1 MLGLPDLEEHLL
13 HEVLHHLS
21 ASDLAPYRTASR
33 DVLQV
38 TSSPCLWFRLYCTAF
53 RGHFTPPP
61 TFREL
66 EAGVLP
72 ELHMECFSW
81 HELVRCRATL
91 LPRDRSRARLQA
103 AHRLRG
109 GHMKIEDAP
118 AERTGMID
126 VEHVG
131 FGGSFFT
138 MQQCMVLQQPMTCLP
153 LARGISYMEL
163 MVHGGASVG
172 LVSGADYNRSA
183 HVGWD
188 AGSIGYHGDDGS
200 IFAGHGMRSYKF
212 GPSFG
217 LDPQLVVCNDS
228 TRAPRKADVV
238 GVGIDF
244 GGSRRVG
251 KARGFGRD
259 SQGAPVENAPNAGP
273 TLFFTKNGEMVGS
286 MALPSAKM
294 QYLAFALHRK
304 GDKASLNVGTSRFYF
319 DVEAYS
325 QQPRPPV
332 TLHEVV
338 AHPGDVSVSDASLSP
353 EQSSVESDM
362 LDEHNLS
369 DASDQ
374 SP

>member
-72 ELHMECFSW
+72 ELHMECFSY
-81 HELVRCRATL
+81 
-91 LPRDRSRARLQA
+91 RARLQA

-294 QYLAFALHRK
+294 QYLAFAPA
-304 GDKASLNVGTSRFYF
+304 ASTS